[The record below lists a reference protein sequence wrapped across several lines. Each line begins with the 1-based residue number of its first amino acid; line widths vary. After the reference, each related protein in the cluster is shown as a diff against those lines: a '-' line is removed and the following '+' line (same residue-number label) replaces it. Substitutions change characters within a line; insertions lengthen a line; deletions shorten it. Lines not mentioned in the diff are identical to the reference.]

1 MYFFILAERQTQ
13 RCRVKECMTFLANS
27 LISIFSV
34 HLPLA
39 GFPVGGPWTLLRQ
52 LWTSTHCSTQPLFFG
67 RSTILQVSLCHALPS
82 LSMLLC
88 SSSIPIPISG
98 LIHPYWSRIN
108 SEKTCPL
115 MVFWNLSVWAFNGA
129 ENWIVPKDCWAK
141 KKMSVGGFFCG
152 AGSRSL
158 LTNHRDCIN
167 CTIHSIDAEF
177 SRQWFGSD
185 FSCAQF
191 HRSKICHEWH
201 LAIWKV
207 RHQHQVCV
215 VYVARERLI
224 MYACSLP
231 GLFIRA
237 LMRNKKRKRD
247 LKFRPDPGLMF
258 YLERRGWVTGGV
270 WVCGRKKGS

>member
-1 MYFFILAERQTQ
+1 
-13 RCRVKECMTFLANS
+13 
-27 LISIFSV
+27 
-34 HLPLA
+34 
-39 GFPVGGPWTLLRQ
+39 
-52 LWTSTHCSTQPLFFG
+52 
-67 RSTILQVSLCHALPS
+67 
-82 LSMLLC
+82 
-88 SSSIPIPISG
+88 
-98 LIHPYWSRIN
+98 
-108 SEKTCPL
+108 

-207 RHQHQVCV
+207 WKARHHQVCV

-258 YLERRGWVTGGV
+258 YLERRGWVSGGV
-270 WVCGRKKGS
+270 WEEKRVVREKRGVTNGIEAWCLHSRPHLSQD

>member
-1 MYFFILAERQTQ
+1 MPCFAQSFYATVFVLHP
-13 RCRVKECMTFLANS
+13 
-27 LISIFSV
+27 
-34 HLPLA
+34 HL
-39 GFPVGGPWTLLRQ
+39 
-52 LWTSTHCSTQPLFFG
+52 
-67 RSTILQVSLCHALPS
+67 
-82 LSMLLC
+82 
-88 SSSIPIPISG
+88 SG

-141 KKMSVGGFFCG
+141 KMSVGGIFCG
-152 AGSRSL
+152 AASRSL

-207 RHQHQVCV
+207 WKVLHHHQVCV

-258 YLERRGWVTGGV
+258 YLERRGWVSGGV
-270 WVCGRKKGS
+270 WEEKRVVREKRGVTNGIEAWCLHSRPHLSQDYLISNRQCKATVRMHLAFSVKECKSHLLSVEIRILG